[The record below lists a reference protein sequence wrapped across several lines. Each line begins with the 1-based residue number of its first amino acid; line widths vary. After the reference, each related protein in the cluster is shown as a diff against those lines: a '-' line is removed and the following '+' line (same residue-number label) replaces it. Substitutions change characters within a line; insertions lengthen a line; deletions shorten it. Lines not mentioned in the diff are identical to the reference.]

1 MPPTATIDSSAVLSS
16 NRSDIRRTV
25 VEEGPSVL
33 WDTVRQVCKET
44 LAAAGVFVAILARAE
59 AFADQAAL
67 SDRDR
72 QRATRFRCLID
83 RDNFILGRTLVQR
96 LIQPNAATS
105 PCVVS
110 IGNHGKPY
118 IPGAWAFNVSHSSRW
133 VACAIAG
140 AEPIGLDIEAF
151 DGLGDYRGVLRMISH
166 EAEQRWIERAPSEY
180 REALFKRCWT
190 RKEAILKATGV
201 GLIDDLQAIDVRLHQ
216 EEPVFIHPAPLRLIS
231 LDECDLGIT
240 ASLAVAAS
248 VREVVVMRV
257 DGEARKA
264 SQVVGDR

>member
-1 MPPTATIDSSAVLSS
+1 MTPTAAIGSSAVLST
-16 NRSDIRRTV
+16 NRSGIRRTV
-25 VEEGPSVL
+25 VEEGPGVP
-33 WDTVRQVCKET
+33 WETVRQVCKET

-59 AFADQAAL
+59 AFADPAAL

-72 QRATRFRCLID
+72 QRAMRFRCLIH

-133 VACAIAG
+133 VACAVART
-140 AEPIGLDIEAF
+140 EPIGLDIEAF
-151 DGLGDYRGVLRMISH
+151 ERLDDYRGVLRMISH
-166 EAEQRWIERAPSEY
+166 EAEQRWIEQAPSEY

-190 RKEAILKATGV
+190 RKEAVLKATGV
-201 GLIDDLQAIDVRLHQ
+201 GLTDDLQAIDVRLHQ
-216 EEPVFIHPAPLRLIS
+216 EEPVLKHPALLRLIS
-231 LDECDLGIT
+231 LDECDPSIT
-240 ASLAVAAS
+240 ASLAVAVS
-248 VREVVVMRV
+248 VREVIVMRI
-257 DGEARKA
+257 DGEARK
-264 SQVVGDR
+264 SGG